1 MFPGL
6 LKLLE
11 AECAVMRPIAGLARV
26 IHFPLA
32 LVLHVTS
39 IPLGA
44 DYSPW
49 GPILQT
55 RGSDRLGL
63 LFEGDLWV
71 GGHAHHHVGGVHL
84 VANVRPGC

>member
-26 IHFPLA
+26 LHFPLA

-39 IPLGA
+39 IPLGT

-49 GPILQT
+49 GPILQA
-55 RGSDRLGL
+55 RGSNRLGL
-63 LFEGDLWV
+63 LFVGDDHLGV

-84 VANVRPGC
+84 VANV